1 MVSSEKQ
8 TSVGKIPVL
17 EMGGSGRA
25 VLPQL
30 YALLYGGDV
39 GTKLAVAEKL
49 FRFYREELKREP
61 LLAAG
66 LSSLSSLHDALQ
78 QQMLAMGMDR
88 TCARCAQGSGGGCC
102 SMTIAAE
109 TDVVQL
115 LLNML
120 AGVAVFFRRSNN
132 PDCCYL
138 GENGCIFLFKPMFCL
153 NYVCGKIVA
162 CEKLD
167 NLQILEEKTGILL
180 QAQQDLE
187 KTLIEFFKARAS
199 AVSDML
205 SGKDC

>member
-1 MVSSEKQ
+1 VSSEKQ
-8 TSVGKIPVL
+8 TAVGKTRVL
-17 EMGGSGRA
+17 EMNGSGRA

-39 GTKLAVAEKL
+39 GAKLTVAEKL
-49 FRFYREELKREP
+49 FRFYSQALKQEP

-66 LSSLSSLHDALQ
+66 LSLLSGLHDALQ

-102 SMTIAAE
+102 SMTMAAE
-109 TDVVQL
+109 TDVAQL

-120 AGVAVFFRRSNN
+120 AGVAISLQRNN
-132 PDCCYL
+132 NSDCRYL

-153 NYVCGKIVA
+153 NYICGKIVA
-162 CEKLD
+162 CEKPD

-180 QAQQDLE
+180 QAQQDME
-187 KTLIEFFKARAS
+187 KKLIEFFKARAS